1 MHAFVNPSRRDATY
15 PAAVFPPFVTTS
27 RFVFRIV
34 PLAGGFPWIAAACG
48 LLLALAIPARGAVWQ
63 FAAET
68 GATRGDAI
76 GRAFLWIPPGC
87 AHVRGLVIGQ
97 QVILEAVALEDP
109 AIRAACTQEN
119 LGIVLIVPACI
130 GDYDGPG
137 KGAETL
143 QKILGDLAATS
154 GYSEIAEAPLLTI
167 GHSGGAIW
175 AWNTAYWN
183 PDRCF
188 GVIGLHSAPIHPPT
202 YAKKSKADGPV
213 ALNDVPV
220 LDISGQYE
228 AWGIPNRF
236 ADFHW
241 RWVRGSLLEIRAI
254 GRNPL
259 VSELVEPGIT
269 HFGWCAETADY
280 VAMFIRKAAQAR
292 IPAAAPAEGQPVVLN
307 LVAQESGWL
316 TDPTFMT
323 APRYRAAPYAKF
335 SGDPTLALW
344 HFDEEMA
351 LATEN
356 YGAKNK
362 DKALQMVT
370 FLEDGKPLTSAWL
383 EAVDFNP
390 MGDGM
395 TAKVAADFVKET
407 PPEMSSPVKR
417 TLGHAPG
424 PIQFHLIGGW
434 HGSGEQTGPD
444 TFRIKPDRFYFSR
457 PWNSLMVM
465 AWHPG
470 DDHYAYTEQPMAF
483 KMPDNRKTGTPQKI
497 TFAPLHDLKA
507 DAAPLPL
514 AATADSGLPVEF
526 CVIAGPAEIDHGTL
540 RLTAIPVRS
549 NRPVAVTVAAYQ
561 WGRSTEPKV
570 RWADPVFQTLRIE

>member
-1 MHAFVNPSRRDATY
+1 MPTGFWQS
-15 PAAVFPPFVTTS
+15 PPFTPLPSVTTLS
-27 RFVFRIV
+27 SIFSSVMFKH
-34 PLAGGFPWIAAACG
+34 PLIWIKVACFF
-48 LLLALAIPARGAVWQ
+48 LLALMTPAHGAVWQ
-63 FAAET
+63 FSAET
-68 GATRGDAI
+68 GVKKGDAT

-87 AHVRGLVIGQ
+87 EHVRGLVIGQ

-109 AIRAACTQEN
+109 AIRAACAKEN
-119 LGIVLIVPACI
+119 LALVLIVPACV
-130 GDYDGPG
+130 GDYDDKG
-137 KGAETL
+137 KGADTL
-143 QKILGDLAATS
+143 QKILGDLAETS
-154 GYSEIAEAPLLTI
+154 GYAEIAGAPLLTI

-188 GVIGLHSAPIHPPT
+188 GVIGLHSAPIHPPA
-202 YAKKSKADGPV
+202 YAKKTKADGPT

-228 AWGIPNRF
+228 AWGIPNRL
-236 ADFHW
+236 AEFHW

-292 IPAAAPAEGQPVVLN
+292 IPAAAPVEGRPVVLN
-307 LVAQESGWL
+307 TIAQESGWL

-323 APRYRAAPYAKF
+323 PPRYPASPYAQF
-335 SGDPTLALW
+335 GGDPTLALW

-351 LATEN
+351 RATEN
-356 YGAKNK
+356 YGVKNK
-362 DKALQMVT
+362 GKALQMVT
-370 FLEDGKPLTSAWL
+370 FLQDGKPQPSAWL
-383 EAVDFNP
+383 EEVAFAPV
-390 MGDGM
+390 GDGM

-407 PPEMSSPVKR
+407 PPEMSSPTAH

-424 PIQFHLIGGW
+424 PIQFRLIGGW

-470 DDHYAYTEQPMAF
+470 DEHYAYTEQPMAF
-483 KMPDNRKTGTPQKI
+483 KLPDTRKAGAPQTI
-497 TFAPLHDLKA
+497 TFASLPDLKA
-507 DAAPLPL
+507 GAAPLPL
-514 AATADSGLPVEF
+514 LATADSGLPVEF
-526 CVIAGPAEIDHGTL
+526 CVIAGPAEIDHGAL
-540 RLTAIPVRS
+540 RLTAIPARAK
-549 NRPVAVTVAAYQ
+549 RPVAITVAAYQ
-561 WGRSTEPKV
+561 WGRSTEPTV
-570 RWADPVFQTLRIE
+570 RFADPVFQTLHVE